1 MKLCKLFYFMFKR
14 FFIVFALFYSLSLD
28 ARETANNV
36 CNVRGYEIIFPYERG
51 VNEIKQRF
59 SQSPSIMNSELNKFK
74 LLFEQNFYGI
84 SLYKEAGCSN
94 ARLTEYL
101 QCLVSTDGK
110 DCKIYYS
117 QMRIVD

>member
-1 MKLCKLFYFMFKR
+1 MRNKFLMITIA
-14 FFIVFALFYSLSLD
+14 FFAFNSNAKESV
-28 ARETANNV
+28 NNI
-36 CNVRGYEIIFPYERG
+36 CNLRGYEIIFPYETR
-51 VNEIKQRF
+51 VTEIKKRL
-59 SQSPSIMNSELNKFK
+59 SSSPRLMDNELNRFK
-74 LLFEQNFYGI
+74 NYFEKNFYGI

-101 QCLVSTDGK
+101 DCLVSTDGR

>member
-1 MKLCKLFYFMFKR
+1 MTRYI
-14 FFIVFALFYSLSLD
+14 FFIFCFVYMTSSIAKE
-28 ARETANNV
+28 AVNNV
-36 CNVRGYEIIFPYERG
+36 CNVRGYEIIFPYEKG
-51 VNEIKQRF
+51 VNEIKKKF
-59 SQSPSIMNSELNKFK
+59 SSSPSIMNSELNKYK
-74 LLFEQNFYGI
+74 VLFEKDFYGI

>member
-1 MKLCKLFYFMFKR
+1 MFK
-14 FFIVFALFYSLSLD
+14 FFLVIIFFSTFMDLKAKES
-28 ARETANNV
+28 ANNV
-36 CNVRGYEIIFPYERG
+36 CNVRGYEIIFPYEKG
-51 VNEIKQRF
+51 VGEIKKKF
-59 SQSPSIMNSELNKFK
+59 SNSPSIMSSELNKYKKF
-74 LLFEQNFYGI
+74 FEKNFHGI
-84 SLYKEAGCSN
+84 SLYKDAGCSN

>member
-1 MKLCKLFYFMFKR
+1 MRNKFLMI
-14 FFIVFALFYSLSLD
+14 IVAIFAFNLKAKESV
-28 ARETANNV
+28 NNV
-36 CNVRGYEIIFPYERG
+36 CNLRGYEIIFPYEKG
-51 VNEIKQRF
+51 VTEIKKEL
-59 SQSPSIMNSELNKFK
+59 SSSPILMDNELNKFK
-74 LLFEQNFYGI
+74 NYFEKNFFGI

-101 QCLVSTDGK
+101 DCLVSTDGR

>member
-1 MKLCKLFYFMFKR
+1 MRNKFLMIL
-14 FFIVFALFYSLSLD
+14 IAIFAFNLKAKESV
-28 ARETANNV
+28 NNV
-36 CNVRGYEIIFPYERG
+36 CNLRGYEIIFPYEKG
-51 VNEIKQRF
+51 VNEIKEKL
-59 SQSPSIMNSELNKFK
+59 SSSPRLMDNELNKFK
-74 LLFEQNFYGI
+74 NYFEKNFFGI

-101 QCLVSTDGK
+101 DCLVSTDGR